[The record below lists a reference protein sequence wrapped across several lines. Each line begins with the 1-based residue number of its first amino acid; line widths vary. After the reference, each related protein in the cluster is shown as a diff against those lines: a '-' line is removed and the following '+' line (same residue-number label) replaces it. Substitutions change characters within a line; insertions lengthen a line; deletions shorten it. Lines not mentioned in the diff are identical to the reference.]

1 MTLTK
6 KDVERTEEIMKRTIE
21 EIVKILEKN
30 GISHEIAV
38 MIAPITAKLTIDS
51 ITEEVE

>member
-6 KDVERTEEIMKRTIE
+6 NDAERTEEIVKRALE

-30 GISHEIAV
+30 GISHEIALL
-38 MIAPITAKLTIDS
+38 IAPSMAKVTIDS
-51 ITEEVE
+51 IVYDVE